1 MERIETK
8 TMKSG
13 SSKLGKTLLAAGTGA
28 LTGFIATYFLLGM
41 TDDGGALSGLGT
53 SREIALL
60 VALVYGLTAAA
71 VLFGLASPKVGAKFL
86 NVEDAEELREQRA
99 MLGWSGAGMLCWTG
113 VLVVLALGGEG
124 FPIPPVAAIV
134 IAGLLVAV
142 SVVTTMIQWR
152 HTDELMRDLSR
163 ESAAMAFYLLMLL
176 GGGWAALGHL
186 GLATGPAFLDW
197 WTMAAAVILVAVYW
211 KSARRG
217 MLEMR

>member
-1 MERIETK
+1 MERIETDTTK
-8 TMKSG
+8 RG
-13 SSKLGKTLLAAGTGA
+13 SSKLGKTLLAAGLGA
-28 LTGFIATYFLLGM
+28 VSGFIVTYFVLGM

-53 SREIALL
+53 SREVALL

-99 MLGWSGAGMLCWTG
+99 MLGWNGVTMLCWTG
-113 VLVVLALGGEG
+113 VLVVLALGGTG
-124 FPIPPVAAIV
+124 LPIPPVAAIV
-134 IAGLLVAV
+134 LVVLLIAV
-142 SVVTTMIQWR
+142 SIVATILQWR

-163 ESAAMAFYLLMLL
+163 ESAGMAFYMLMLF

-186 GLATGPAFLDW
+186 GLSTGPAFLDW